1 MESNLQL
8 IYDSTKIFILLGS
21 KHNVHK
27 YPSRQN
33 IESVKDADEL
43 LRFEFYKEAWLREI
57 LELIHWPRQFDLISV
72 ILISHLYFPYTQQP
86 AAL

>member
-43 LRFEFYKEAWLREI
+43 LRFDFYKEA
-57 LELIHWPRQFDLISV
+57 
-72 ILISHLYFPYTQQP
+72 
-86 AAL
+86 